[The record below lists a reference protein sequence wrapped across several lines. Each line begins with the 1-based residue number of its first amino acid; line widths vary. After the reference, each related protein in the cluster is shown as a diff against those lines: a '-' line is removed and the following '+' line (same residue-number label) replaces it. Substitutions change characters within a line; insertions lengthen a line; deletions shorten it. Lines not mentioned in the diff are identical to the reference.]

1 MSLLDID
8 MMIDEVITQDYLLRN
23 GWFVYDQIYLD
34 PLTKKE
40 ETYEFATKRFEIS
53 YNELWIG
60 VSFRE
65 NGIFIHNMSTGDV
78 FESMDILTLETLIEK
93 WIKDFK

>member
-8 MMIDEVITQDYLLRN
+8 MMMDEVITLDYLLRN
-23 GWFVYDQIYLD
+23 GWFLYDQIYLD

-40 ETYEFATKRFEIS
+40 ETYNFATKVFKIS
-53 YNELWIG
+53 YDELWVG

-65 NGIFIHNMSTGDV
+65 NGIFIHNMSTGEK
-78 FESMDILTLETLIEK
+78 FESMDILTLETLIGK
-93 WIKDFK
+93 WINDFE